1 MRNAADRLNAAGSE
15 RPLFEA
21 ELLLAHVMG
30 VSRGELIALWPP
42 YADACVIE
50 AWEELIDR
58 RASRVPI
65 AYLSGYRQFYGRRMK
80 VTPDVLVPR
89 PETELLVERAL
100 ALVRN
105 KSAAVVIDVC
115 TGSGCVAAAIAH
127 ECPICRVFASDVS
140 LPALRV
146 AAGNLRGTTG
156 AIVAADLLTAF
167 ATSCA
172 DVITANPPYIAT
184 AEIASL
190 EPEVRDHEPRLA
202 VDGGSD
208 GLTLIRPLALQA
220 LRTLRPGGTLLME
233 VGLHQADAV
242 ERVLTETGFAAVAA
256 HDDLA
261 GIPRMVEA
269 HRPHEL

>member
-1 MRNAADRLNAAGSE
+1 MRNAADRLSSAGSE

-30 VSRGELIALWPP
+30 VSRGDLIALWPP
-42 YADACVIE
+42 DADAHVIE
-50 AWEELIDR
+50 AWGELIDR

-65 AYLSGYRQFYGRRMK
+65 AYLCGYREFYGRRMT

-100 ALVRN
+100 ALVRD

-127 ECPICRVFASDVS
+127 ECPTCRVFASDVS

-146 AAGNLRGTTG
+146 AADNLRRTSG

-184 AEIASL
+184 AEISSL

-208 GLTLIRPLALQA
+208 GLTFIRPLALQA

-242 ERVLTETGFAAVAA
+242 ARVLTESGFAAVAA